1 MKKFKPSDWTRLN
14 TYCCTDRNRIFVVL
28 QYADNSVIAY
38 EQEFNTGVKT
48 EIRSPLL
55 KNFFKVCQWLK
66 ATENLSDRDVYI
78 NRVNRQID

>member
-14 TYCCTDRNRIFVVL
+14 TYFCTDRNRIFVVL
-28 QYADNSVIAY
+28 QYAENSVIAY

>member
-14 TYCCTDRNRIFVVL
+14 TYFCTDRNRIFVVL